1 MNQEVPKN
9 LEPVFILIDKA
20 GGPKLPNIKDL
31 TFTERLK
38 VIFNIWAFL
47 FGILY
52 YLYKK
57 MWKRGIVYFALTLA
71 ISFAGVLLLDISED
85 FESIFTQLVGMVI
98 FGTRANIDLY
108 KYYKLNDH
116 NWI

>member
-1 MNQEVPKN
+1 MNHEIPKN
-9 LEPVFILIDKA
+9 LEPVFALIDRA
-20 GGPKLPNIKDL
+20 GGPRLPDINGL
-31 TFTERLK
+31 SFGERLK
-38 VIFNIWAFL
+38 VIFNVWGFL
-47 FGILY
+47 FGVLY

-57 MWKRGIVYFALTLA
+57 MWKRGIVYIALTLA
-71 ISFAGVLLLDISED
+71 ISFASVLLLDISED

-108 KYYKLNDH
+108 KYYKLNNN